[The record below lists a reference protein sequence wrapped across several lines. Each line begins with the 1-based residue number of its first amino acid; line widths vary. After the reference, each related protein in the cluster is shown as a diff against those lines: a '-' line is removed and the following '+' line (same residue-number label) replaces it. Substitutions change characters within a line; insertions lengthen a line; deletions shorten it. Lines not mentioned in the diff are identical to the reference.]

1 MKVGDLVRYKR
12 RNNGQRTPYTI
23 ICMNN
28 PYRVAIVT
36 MVYPS
41 GLSVLLSEF
50 AEGVPHRIEDLEVV
64 SESR

>member
-12 RNNGQRTPYTI
+12 RNPSHLRTV
-23 ICMNN
+23 MSLKN

-36 MVYPS
+36 MVLPS
-41 GLSVLLSEF
+41 GISVFLSEF
-50 AEGVPHRIEDLEVV
+50 AKDVPHRIEDLEVV

>member
-12 RNNGQRTPYTI
+12 NPSHRRTI
-23 ICMNN
+23 MSLKN

-36 MVYPS
+36 MVNPS
-41 GLSVLLSEF
+41 GISVFLSEF
-50 AEGVPHRIEDLEVV
+50 AKDVPHRIEDLEVV

>member
-12 RNNGQRTPYTI
+12 RNPSHLRTV
-23 ICMNN
+23 MSLKN

-64 SESR
+64 SASR